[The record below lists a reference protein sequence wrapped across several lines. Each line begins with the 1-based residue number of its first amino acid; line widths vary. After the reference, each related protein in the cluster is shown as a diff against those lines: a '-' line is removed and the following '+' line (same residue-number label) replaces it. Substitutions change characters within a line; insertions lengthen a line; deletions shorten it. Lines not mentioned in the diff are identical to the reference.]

1 MSLNVHSNL
10 LRLLRGE
17 WVPMSHQLH
26 SEFDHKNNRTL
37 GWPWRGVIYCL
48 IRCRKQSPVWHIDQS
63 VWEPLGHIVS
73 SFSLPGGKPFPFK
86 FSLLYLFYFPKKWSN
101 DQLLP
106 TAEKPFSLQY
116 KLAAQWQKHE
126 KCTIVLSTLFHTF
139 TPTIKWKV
147 HSLTH
152 SRHP

>member
-1 MSLNVHSNL
+1 
-10 LRLLRGE
+10 
-17 WVPMSHQLH
+17 MSHQLH

-106 TAEKPFSLQY
+106 TAEKPFFTSIQVSCPVTKAREMY
-116 KLAAQWQKHE
+116 HSAKHTHSHIHANHKVE
-126 KCTIVLSTLFHTF
+126 STLTHTF
-139 TPTIKWKV
+139 TPSIKWNA

-152 SRHP
+152 LRQQ